1 MNKKN
6 SAKPKVDK
14 SQVDAFRETA
24 REIGADKP
32 TDLDA
37 VMKRLAGQKRREA
50 VPPNSTQKRSRKD
63 NE

>member
-6 SAKPKVDK
+6 STKSKVDK
-14 SQVDAFRETA
+14 SQVDAFRKTA

-37 VMKRLAGQKRREA
+37 VMKRLAGQKRRESEK
-50 VPPNSTQKRSRKD
+50 PKD
-63 NE
+63 D